1 MQLPGRSGKLNNLSK
16 PFDKETFMRG
26 IAALGLPSFF
36 DVDFCYDLYLLSNEA
51 IEMLHEQNSNIV
63 NKTVNQQ
70 IIVLYLAGE
79 ILYSIDN
86 NPENYAK
93 LKNEDVMGQIASV
106 VADKYLSLA
115 MFNHDEGKMTNKF
128 LPPCSSLD
136 VYINFMLNIVNSYNK
151 NDPRSTLITDLL
163 NKSLSI
169 SRCILNLLV
178 DGYET
183 EAFASWR
190 TLHEC
195 ECTLILL
202 DKYGDDL
209 MNNYLKHMQ
218 FGLAFSNSID
228 DKEKQNEIFY
238 SMKDEMKQYNLKSKD
253 IKKYIEYGWMYK
265 IPGTAEDPMF
275 KLNFRDGLEKLA
287 GLESYSQRYE
297 LSSEVIHSTPLLIYS
312 RKQFFYYL
320 TFLCLYESFF
330 RLEKV
335 FTSLFAKRVSEEQM
349 RQYLGMRNIYYSQL
363 VTIHKRESA
372 EFKKIQVKK

>member
-1 MQLPGRSGKLNNLSK
+1 MLENLTK
-16 PFDKETFMRG
+16 PFDKDTFAKG
-26 IAALGLPSFF
+26 IASIGLPEFF
-36 DVDFCYDLYLLSNEA
+36 DVDFCYEIYLLANEA
-51 IEMLHEQNSNIV
+51 IEMLNKANLRIV
-63 NKTVNQQ
+63 SKDVNQHA
-70 IIVLYLAGE
+70 IVLYCAGE

-86 NPENYAK
+86 NPSNYAALNTDEIK
-93 LKNEDVMGQIASV
+93 SQIASV
-106 VADKYLSLA
+106 VADKYLSLS
-115 MFNHDEGKMTNKF
+115 MFNHDQGKMTNKF

-136 VYINFMLNIVNSYNK
+136 VYVNFMLNIVNSYKK

-202 DKYGDDL
+202 DKYGEDL
-209 MNNYLKHMQ
+209 MNSYLKHMQ
-218 FGLAFSNSID
+218 FGLAFNNSIQ
-228 DKEKQNEIFY
+228 DKAKQDEIFY
-238 SMKDEMKQYNLKSKD
+238 SMKDEMKSHDLKSKD
-253 IKKYIEYGWMYK
+253 IKKYIEYGWMYA
-265 IPGTAEDPMF
+265 IPETKDDPNF

-287 GLESYSQRYE
+287 GLESYNQRYE

-320 TFLCLYESFF
+320 TLLSLYESFF

-335 FTSLFAKRVSEEQM
+335 FSSMFVQRVSKEQTQ
-349 RQYLGMRNIYYSQL
+349 QYIGMRNLYYAQL
-363 VTIHKRESA
+363 VSIHKRESIA
-372 EFKKIQVKK
+372 FKKVQQKNKA

>member
-1 MQLPGRSGKLNNLSK
+1 MSNLSK
-16 PFDKETFMRG
+16 PFEKEVFING
-26 IAALGLPSFF
+26 LAGLGLPSYF
-36 DVDFCYDLYLLSNEA
+36 DSEFCYDVYLIANEGIQILY
-51 IEMLHEQNSNIV
+51 EQNNSII
-63 NKTVNQQ
+63 NKEINQK
-70 IIVLYLAGE
+70 IIALYCAGE
-79 ILYSIDN
+79 IIYAIDG
-86 NPENYAK
+86 NPDNYVR
-93 LKNEDVMGQIASV
+93 LKNEDTINQIGSV
-106 VADKYLSLA
+106 VADKYLSLS
-115 MFNHDEGKMTNKF
+115 MFNHNEGKMTSKY
-128 LPPCSSLD
+128 LPPTSSLD
-136 VYINFMLNIVNSYNK
+136 IYINFMLNIINSYEK

-202 DKYGDDL
+202 DKYGDEL

-218 FGLAFSNSID
+218 YGLAFNDSIE
-228 DKEKQNEIFY
+228 DKAKQDQIFY
-238 SMKDEMKQYNLKSKD
+238 SMKEEMKQYDLKSKD
-253 IKKYIEYGWMYK
+253 IKKYIEYGWMYTIRDAK
-265 IPGTAEDPMF
+265 EDTSF

-287 GLESYSQRYE
+287 GLSDYNQRYE

-335 FTSLFAKRVSEEQM
+335 FTSLFSKRVSEDQMEQ
-349 RQYLGMRNIYYSQL
+349 YIGMRKLYYSQL
-363 VTIHKRESA
+363 VAIHKRESINFA
-372 EFKKIQVKK
+372 NISTKK